1 MVTTHSHTFIAQATI
16 NISLASF
23 IWAWGYNFWKML
35 RSHRDFFL
43 NFYFGKIGGKAIS
56 IYCSGFWYTWGCFQA
71 HADVLFSLNWPL
83 AHWNHTSK
91 MIRDSYCSSYF
102 FTDNVPYPY
111 ESDRML
117 IVSYASKMI
126 LIALNNLQMSSFLP
140 PPLGWRLL
148 LWSYSWVFSSLLLHF
163 INSEVSSTLNVKVMN
178 A

>member
-1 MVTTHSHTFIAQATI
+1 
-16 NISLASF
+16 
-23 IWAWGYNFWKML
+23 ML
-35 RSHRDFFL
+35 RSHRDFFFL
-43 NFYFGKIGGKAIS
+43 NFYFGKIGGKAIN

-71 HADVLFSLNWPL
+71 HADVLPSLNWPL
-83 AHWNHTSK
+83 AYWNQASK

-163 INSEVSSTLNVKVMN
+163 INSEVSCTLNVKVMN